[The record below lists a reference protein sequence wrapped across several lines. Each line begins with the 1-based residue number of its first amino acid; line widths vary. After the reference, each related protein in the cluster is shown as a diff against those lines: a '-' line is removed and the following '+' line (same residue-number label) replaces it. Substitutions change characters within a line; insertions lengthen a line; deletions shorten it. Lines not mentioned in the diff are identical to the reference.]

1 MLNQGWHQ
9 FYNVHEELGEIT
21 GGLKMSSSKE
31 DFKPYISA
39 DQNLPELTPTS
50 IILGVILAIVF
61 GAANAYLGL
70 RVGLTISASIPAAVI
85 SMGICRG
92 LLKRDNILE
101 NNMVQTIGSAG
112 ESLAA
117 GAIFTMPALFMWA
130 SEGAMD
136 APSVTTIT
144 VICILGGTLGVL
156 FMIPLRN
163 ALIVEEHGVLP
174 YPEGTACSEVLLAGE
189 KGGASAK
196 GVFKGLG
203 FAAAYKFVADGLQ
216 LFPSEIGYDFK
227 SYKGSGVGIDVLP
240 SLVGVGFI
248 CGPKISAYMFG
259 GGILA
264 WFVLMP
270 LIYVFGSAVPDAIFP
285 AEVTISE
292 LFSTSGASG
301 IWSNYIRYIGA
312 GAVACGGV
320 ISLVK
325 SFPMIIRAFK
335 KSINSLKNK
344 QEKVERTT
352 QDLPMSFVIIGAIV
366 VVILLWL
373 IPAVEVNLIAAIL
386 IAIFGFFFVTVSA
399 RIVGIVGSS
408 NNPVSGMTIATLLIT
423 TIILKAT
430 GNIGTE
436 GMIIAITIGSV
447 ICVAAGIAGDVS
459 QDLKTGYIV
468 GATPWKQQVGE
479 LIGVLASGIA
489 IGYIMYILNAGYG
502 FGSAELPAPQ
512 AGMMKMIIEGVMSGN
527 LPWALVFVGVFIAVI
542 AEIFGIPVMPFA
554 VGLYLPI
561 FSTSGIMVGGLVRLW
576 ADKRRGVSDEERKEQ
591 TNNGTLF
598 ASGMIAGE
606 GLVGV
611 LLAVFAFA
619 GVDIALPVSLGAG
632 GSIVF
637 FVILLAI
644 LMRAIV
650 KKPKKSA

>member
-1 MLNQGWHQ
+1 M
-9 FYNVHEELGEIT
+9 
-21 GGLKMSSSKE
+21 SSKE

-130 SEGAMD
+130 EEGAMD
-136 APSVTTIT
+136 SPSVSTIT

-163 ALIVEEHGVLP
+163 ALIVEEHGILP
-174 YPEGTACSEVLLAGE
+174 YPEGMACSEVLLAGE

-203 FAAAYKFVADGLQ
+203 IAAAYKFIADGLK

-227 SYKGSGVGIDVLP
+227 SYKGAGIGIDVLP

-270 LIYVFGSAVPDAIFP
+270 LIFVFGSQVPDAIFP
-285 AEVTISE
+285 ATTTISE
-292 LFSTSGASG
+292 LFTSSGASA
-301 IWSNYIRYIGA
+301 IWSSYIRYIGA

-325 SFPMIIRAFK
+325 SFPMIIRAFR
-335 KSINSLKNK
+335 KSMESLKNR
-344 QEKVERTT
+344 QAKVERTT
-352 QDLPMSFVIIGAIV
+352 KDLPLSVVVIGAIA

-373 IPAVEVNLIAAIL
+373 LPVVDVNLIAALL
-386 IAIFGFFFVTVSA
+386 IVIFGFFFVTVSA

-430 GNIGTE
+430 GNTGTG

-468 GATPWKQQVGE
+468 GATPWKQQLGE
-479 LIGVLASGIA
+479 MIGVLGSGIV

-502 FGSAELPAPQ
+502 FGSTELPAPQ

-554 VGLYLPI
+554 VGIYLPI
-561 FSTSGIMVGGLVRLW
+561 FSTTGIMVGGLVRLW
-576 ADKRRGVSDEERKEQ
+576 ADKKKTSSEEERKEQ

-611 LLAVFAFA
+611 LLAIFAFA
-619 GVDIALPVSLGAG
+619 GIDIALPFSLGNA

-637 FVILLAI
+637 FIILLAI
-644 LMRAIV
+644 LVSSIL
-650 KKPKKSA
+650 KKQKKAA